1 MIRAVKLGLVFT
13 TVLLA
18 AGCTITQPPTRGQAG
33 VQDLL
38 PALGAGIAV
47 QKVDVSVPRSL
58 SVSEANTI
66 KPAADIV
73 WHGEALGDRH
83 AQVQRIVQNAAQRAA
98 APFSK
103 GHPVV
108 VDVQVL
114 RFHALTPKTRQSF
127 GGKHDLFYALTIRDA
142 ATGAV
147 LHQSEKVNATV
158 RAAGGAKAKA
168 EEAMGRSQAVVI
180 HEALVASIHKMLEQ
194 PRLGSAGSGG
204 TSGLVAQSA
213 ANPARAGLP

>member
-1 MIRAVKLGLVFT
+1 MIRAVKFGLFLT
-13 TVLLA
+13 AALLA
-18 AGCTITQPPTRGQAG
+18 AGCTMSQPPTRGQAG

-38 PALGAGIAV
+38 PANGTGIAV
-47 QKVDVSVPRSL
+47 QRVDVWVPRSL
-58 SVSEANTI
+58 SVSEANTL

-73 WHGEALGDRH
+73 WHGEAYGDRH
-83 AQVQRIVQNAAQRAA
+83 AQVQRIVQNAALRAA
-98 APFSK
+98 APFAK

-147 LHQSEKVNATV
+147 LHQSERVDASV
-158 RAAGGAKAKA
+158 RAAGGAKAQA
-168 EEAMGRSQAVVI
+168 EEAMGRSQEVVI
-180 HEALVASIHKMLEQ
+180 DEALAASIYKALEQ
-194 PRLGSAGSGG
+194 PRMGGAGAGM
-204 TSGLVAQSA
+204 VAQSA